1 MWEAE
6 CPGEY
11 TIQIVSL
18 WTLSGHW
25 GDSICVSI
33 WSWNHG
39 TIATAHYSYIQQ
51 VNLLLYMIFI
61 IRKAGPFYEML
72 MKSLNLDPLAVSDY
86 TQSMFKDLVN
96 KEMLDLIKQIDP
108 IR

>member
-1 MWEAE
+1 
-6 CPGEY
+6 
-11 TIQIVSL
+11 
-18 WTLSGHW
+18 
-25 GDSICVSI
+25 
-33 WSWNHG
+33 
-39 TIATAHYSYIQQ
+39 
-51 VNLLLYMIFI
+51 MIFI

-96 KEMLDLIKQIDP
+96 KEMPDLIKQIDP